1 VIDLVKYSNKNI
13 LTNFIIKKI
22 LRIDTSY
29 LSKPFFFKK
38 NIELNIDDNF
48 FYDYLNKNSITKWS
62 GENSPEHYQSN
73 HDLQKLDYFKRP
85 IKLLENYLNTEIKQ
99 NIFKDNQFGKFKIK
113 SLWFTIQKI
122 NQGHSKHN
130 HPKSALSGVY
140 YHQIDKN
147 SGGSIEVFLEK
158 EKIEYSPKK
167 NDLIIFNSDTYH
179 SVKPYNGINDRI
191 AIAWDAIYTL

>member
-1 VIDLVKYSNKNI
+1 MYTISSTNSKEVSMYKLIYKN
-13 LTNFIIKKI
+13 T
-22 LRIDTSY
+22 
-29 LSKPFFFKK
+29 
-38 NIELNIDDNF
+38 IESCMANA
-48 FYDYLNKNSITKWS
+48 T
-62 GENSPEHYQSN
+62 
-73 HDLQKLDYFKRP
+73 
-85 IKLLENYLNTEIKQ
+85 YLNTEIKQ